1 MRKSV
6 IILLL
11 LLLPLCLEARR
22 IYVLAA
28 GVSDYPGTESD
39 LRLPCNDARA
49 ICYLYRNNS
58 DAEVILLTNEN
69 ATKENIL
76 RKARSLFSQAGSND
90 IVVLFFSGHGF
101 PGGFVV
107 YDKGYITYREMYS
120 VFANCPA
127 KNKMIF
133 ADACYSGKM
142 NSLGKGG
149 HSKDKKGVMFFLSSR
164 DNETSRE
171 RSDMENGFFTA
182 CLLSSLKGGADANG
196 DRIITAREL
205 FVKVK
210 QGVMR
215 LSAGAQHPV
224 MWGSFNDNMV
234 VMSWKHS

>member
-28 GVSDYPGTESD
+28 GVSDYPGTEND

-49 ICYLYRNNS
+49 ISNLYKQNS
-58 DAEVILLTNEN
+58 DAEIILLTNEN
-69 ATKENIL
+69 ATRENIL
-76 RKARSLFSQAGSND
+76 NKAKALFSQAGPND

-107 YDKGYITYREMYS
+107 YNKVAISYREMYS

-210 QGVMR
+210 AGVMR